1 MGNNVSQ
8 CNAKSKEMFEFLKS
22 SETLAP
28 FVANGRLA
36 FPSEKKDHYVFRLII
51 PNKTTF
57 DQISCSVPVD
67 RMGNREEDGVC
78 PGGKS
83 PMLFETA
90 LVKDD
95 TLIYV
100 EDLGYEDVQCFTSF
114 EEVADEICRL
124 ITMDDSAMSVRRPFH

>member
-1 MGNNVSQ
+1 M
-8 CNAKSKEMFEFLKS
+8 EMFEFLQS

-28 FVANGRLA
+28 FVANGQLV
-36 FPSEKKDHYVFRLII
+36 FPSEKKDHFAFWLIV

-57 DQISCSVPVD
+57 DKISCAVLFNQL
-67 RMGNREEDGVC
+67 GYHEEDGVC

-83 PMLFETA
+83 PMVFETA

-100 EDLGYEDVQCFTSF
+100 KDLAYNDVQRFTSF
-114 EEVADEICRL
+114 KEVVDEICRL
-124 ITMDDSAMSVRRPFH
+124 ITTDDSAMSVEPPFD